1 MAVLNVLVD
10 AKGKVAGTAQVDDAA
25 PEGAPKATLVPGEGQ
40 RVVTVTV
47 ADDAIRL
54 DPSAL
59 HELLEKKHRKE
70 LAPPRRA
77 ASPARS
83 PRRTTRR
90 SSRS

>member
-10 AKGKVAGTAQVDDAA
+10 ARGRVAGTAQVDDPA
-25 PEGAPKATLVPGEGQ
+25 PAGGPTATLVPREGQ
-40 RVVTVTV
+40 RVVTLTV
-47 ADDAIRL
+47 ADDAVRL

-70 LAPPRRA
+70 LAPPRRTT
-77 ASPARS
+77 SARS